1 MADQRTHAA
10 IDRRRSNAA
19 GPHPLARDKG
29 TRADMLRVALQ
40 DQDDDVQDTDLTS
53 TSATPAVEAFDTEEE
68 AIRFADAL
76 AERTFRDA
84 LHGEDRSA

>member
-1 MADQRTHAA
+1 MTDPHAHAA

-19 GPHPLARDKG
+19 GPHPLARDRG
-29 TRADMLRVALQ
+29 TRAERLRAALH
-40 DQDDDVQDTDLTS
+40 DQDDDAQDTDLTS